1 MLSIPRRMRTQEAAQ
16 YVGLA
21 KSTLDKLRL
30 EGGGPVYL
38 KLGKAVVYEV
48 ADLDAWCNASRRSHT
63 AESTPEATGR
73 SLPDQQS

>member
-1 MLSIPRRMRTQEAAQ
+1 MQQVPQRLRTRDAAK

-21 KSTLDKLRL
+21 KSTLDKFRI

-48 ADLDAWCNASRRSHT
+48 ADLDAWCAASRRAHT
-63 AESTPEATGR
+63 AQRKTEISEREPA
-73 SLPDQQS
+73 L